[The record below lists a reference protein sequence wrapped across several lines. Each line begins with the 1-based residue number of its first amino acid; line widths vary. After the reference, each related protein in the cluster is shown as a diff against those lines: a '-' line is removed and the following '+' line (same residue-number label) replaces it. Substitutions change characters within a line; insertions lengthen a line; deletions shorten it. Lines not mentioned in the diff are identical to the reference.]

1 MNDKVRDL
9 IYLRY
14 MHEFAKRVERRIL
27 GVSLEAFLENEDV
40 QDSILFAIGHIGEFA
55 NKVSDETRDKYHDI
69 LWNELVGI
77 RNRIF
82 HSYGDVNM
90 RIVYNIAS
98 INTAQLI
105 RHLESIAG
113 VV

>member
-1 MNDKVRDL
+1 MKDRDL
-9 IYLRY
+9 GYLRY
-14 MHEFAKRVERRIL
+14 MYEFAKRVERRIL
-27 GVSLEAFLENEDV
+27 GVSLETFLEDIDL
-40 QDSILFAIGHIGEFA
+40 QDSVLFAIGHIGEFA

-69 LWNELVGI
+69 LWYELVGI

-90 RIVYNIAS
+90 RIVYNAAS
-98 INTAQLI
+98 INTPQLI
-105 RHLESIAG
+105 KQLESIAG

>member
-1 MNDKVRDL
+1 MKDRDL
-9 IYLRY
+9 GYLRY
-14 MHEFAKRVERRIL
+14 MY
-27 GVSLEAFLENEDV
+27 
-40 QDSILFAIGHIGEFA
+40 EFA

-69 LWNELVGI
+69 LWYELVGI

-90 RIVYNIAS
+90 RIVYNAAS
-98 INTAQLI
+98 INTPLLI
-105 RHLESIAG
+105 KQLESIAG